1 MQLSFPTLDH
11 LWLRHCM
18 QQLSICASCD
28 NVVGNAQFL
37 QKALFFLIFK
47 VCYNLYNKCDM

>member
-37 QKALFFLIFK
+37 QKVLFFKDIWSVLQS
-47 VCYNLYNKCDM
+47 V